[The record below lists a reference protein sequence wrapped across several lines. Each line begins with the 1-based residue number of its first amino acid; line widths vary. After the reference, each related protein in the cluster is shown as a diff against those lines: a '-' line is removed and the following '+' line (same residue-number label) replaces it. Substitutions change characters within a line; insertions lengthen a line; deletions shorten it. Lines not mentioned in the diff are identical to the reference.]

1 MCTKDPSSQKYTA
14 LEYINIFGVIPE
26 NANED
31 HRKSRFTCHSSKG
44 HRADVSGGVE
54 NKSFHAGWHRSHG
67 GSLQIST
74 QNVKCTHL

>member
-31 HRKSRFTCHSSKG
+31 HRKSH
-44 HRADVSGGVE
+44 VSRVT
-54 NKSFHAGWHRSHG
+54 A
-67 GSLQIST
+67 
-74 QNVKCTHL
+74 VKVTEL